1 MYQKAGI
8 IIGGLLIII
17 AIVIFVIASNAS
29 KTEETPD
36 IPTMTTTT
44 NQTPPQQTQP
54 PIVAPHTTTTQA
66 ITTPAPIEQ
75 TQPITTTPAPVEQTQ
90 PITTTPAP
98 VEQTQPEET
107 PSTGSAIIKIDA
119 SSLPAYVDTTDIGTV
134 VGRNVYSY
142 KHQVIYSLVI
152 NTTTHGQL
160 EWFTTLTN
168 YNLADGTRLECSIR
182 TFNAQS
188 GAFPSIISVRAI

>member
-1 MYQKAGI
+1 MYKKAGI

-44 NQTPPQQTQP
+44 NQTPPQQTPP
-54 PIVAPHTTTTQA
+54 PIVAPHTTTTQ
-66 ITTPAPIEQ
+66 
-75 TQPITTTPAPVEQTQ
+75 PITTTPAPIEQTQ

-119 SSLPAYVDTTDIGTV
+119 SSLPAYADTTDIGTV